1 VTPQLLA
8 GPLRL
13 ATDARESARVA
24 TCPSIHAL
32 VAVGALVATFAA
44 GSGVARAEEPEGH
57 VAGHRMA
64 GDLDGTY
71 LTAGPVAGALA
82 TQDTW
87 NSAVGAE
94 LSLVRLR
101 EGRFPALLGVSVGG
115 VVFDRLPGLR
125 SWAELELGIDR
136 FPVKFGVSAGLA
148 AQFDRVVPPHLGA
161 QATLWVF
168 AGIVP
173 YVRIGVLDELGG
185 YFEAGL
191 MIKIPVKVRY

>member
-1 VTPQLLA
+1 
-8 GPLRL
+8 
-13 ATDARESARVA
+13 
-24 TCPSIHAL
+24 
-32 VAVGALVATFAA
+32 
-44 GSGVARAEEPEGH
+44 
-57 VAGHRMA
+57 MA

-82 TQDTW
+82 IQDTW

-101 EGRFPALLGVSVGG
+101 EGQFPALLGVSVGG
-115 VVFDRLPGLR
+115 VVFDSAPGLR
-125 SWAELELGIDR
+125 SWAEVELGIDR
-136 FPVKFGVSAGLA
+136 WPVKFGVSAGLA
-148 AQFDRVVPPHLGA
+148 AQFDRVVPPHFGA

-173 YVRIGVLDELGG
+173 YVRIGVLEELGS

-191 MIKIPVKVRY
+191 MIKIPVKIRY

>member
-1 VTPQLLA
+1 MA
-8 GPLRL
+8 ELRSRR
-13 ATDARESARVA
+13 AAA
-24 TCPSIHAL
+24 AL
-32 VAVGALVATFAA
+32 VALVVVLAPLPGA

-82 TQDTW
+82 IQDTW

-101 EGRFPALLGVSVGG
+101 EGRFPALVGVSLGG
-115 VVFDRLPGLR
+115 VVFDSAPGLR
-125 SWAELELGIDR
+125 SWAEVELGIDR

-148 AQFDRVVPPHLGA
+148 AQFDRVVPPHFGA

-173 YVRIGVLDELGG
+173 YVRVGVLEELGS

-191 MIKIPVKVRY
+191 MIKIPVKIRY